1 MIFLNEDKLLSQNQF
16 GFRPKMSTKLATVK
30 FIDEIRT
37 SVDKGNLVGAV
48 FIDLTKAFDTISHSK
63 LLSKLPQYGIN
74 GTELDWFKD
83 YLFKRAAFVSYN
95 NHTSQKC
102 YLRSG
107 VPQGSTLG
115 PLLFLISFND
125 IVDVIEQSRI
135 VKYADDVVLYV
146 EDKNMESI
154 KSKLTNDLA
163 NVAVWLDENDL
174 IINLKEGKTEALL
187 FGTAK
192 HICKS
197 NESLSI
203 PYGNTVINLTKEYE
217 YLGVEVDSTLNL
229 NTHFD
234 ACFKVPLTQKIFSVY

>member
-1 MIFLNEDKLLSQNQF
+1 MIFLNEDKLLLQNQF
-16 GFRPKMSTKLATVK
+16 GFRPKMSTELATVK

-83 YLFKRAAFVSYN
+83 YLFRRAACVSYN
-95 NHTSQKC
+95 NHISQKC

-107 VPQGSTLG
+107 VPQGSILG

-174 IINLKEGKTEALL
+174 IINLNEGKTEALL

-192 HICKS
+192 RICKS

-203 PYGNTVINLTKEYE
+203 PYGNTVINLTKKYK

-234 ACFKVPLTQKIFSVY
+234 ACFKVPLTQKNFSVY